1 MHVRRFPLRTLI
13 LMVLALIVFVRMW
26 IITHGKKEEEAGKP
40 PPSSQ
45 GMKVDRAPPPEAPK
59 EAAQAPRPSPAACNV
74 LPRVLDG
81 VVRNP
86 TDSAALAAAQKQ
98 MEACPEPPVRACELG
113 AALDVRA
120 PLSAG
125 ESPARELL
133 KTLCQR
139 CPAEPNACSGSI
151 VRMLME
157 ASTGRAGDLN
167 AARWNLENAG
177 AGKAIACKSVMGAA
191 LVPAAVTGAK
201 FNPALRPLLTT
212 LAPLCAKEGH
222 LPAAMLNAAVV
233 QQGAQ
238 AGELAGLATAPAAE
252 SSSMAPGQIT
262 GAEAGNHA
270 FDGSEKTGVDLGSGK
285 TPRWEADGALRAQFD
300 PPLKQLTAVRV
311 RAKGAGTLRAIVRT
325 PQGLGM
331 EDQERGLF
339 FVNPTVCSF
348 KGTGQWETCEPKVPL
363 LDVAALSVFP
373 GQPKISLYEVDTRGT
388 R

>member
-1 MHVRRFPLRTLI
+1 
-13 LMVLALIVFVRMW
+13 MVLALIVFVRMW
-26 IITHGKKEEEAGKP
+26 IITHSKKDEEAGKP
-40 PPSSQ
+40 PPPRP
-45 GMKVDRAPPPEAPK
+45 GMKVDAGPSSEAPK
-59 EAAQAPRPSPAACNV
+59 EVPKGPRPSPAACNV
-74 LPRVLDG
+74 LPRALDG

-86 TDSAALAAAQKQ
+86 TDSSALAEARRQ

-113 AALDVRA
+113 TALDVRA

-125 ESPARELL
+125 DSPARELL

-157 ASTGRAGDLN
+157 ASTGRAGDPD

-177 AGKAIACKSVMGAA
+177 AGKSIGCRSVVGAA
-191 LVPAAVTGAK
+191 LVPAAVTGGK
-201 FNPALRPLLTT
+201 FNPTLRPLLAT
-212 LAPLCAKEGH
+212 LAPLCAKEGL
-222 LPAAMLNAAVV
+222 LPAAVLSAAVV

-238 AGELAGLATAPAAE
+238 AGDLAGLATAPAAE

-262 GAEAGNHA
+262 GAEAGSHA
-270 FDGSEKTGVDLGSGK
+270 FDGNEKSGVDLGNGK
-285 TPRWEADGALRAQFD
+285 TPRWEADGALRGQFD
-300 PPLKQLTAVRV
+300 PPLKQLTSVRV

-325 PQGLGM
+325 PQGVGM

-348 KGTGQWETCEPKVPL
+348 KGMGQWETCELKFPL

-373 GQPKISLYEVDTRGT
+373 GQPKISLYEVDARGT

>member
-1 MHVRRFPLRTLI
+1 MRRFPLRTLI

-26 IITHGKKEEEAGKP
+26 IITHGKRAEEPGKP
-40 PPSSQ
+40 PPPHP
-45 GMKVDRAPPPEAPK
+45 GIKVDAAPPSEAPK
-59 EAAQAPRPSPAACNV
+59 APAPKPAACNV
-74 LPRVLDG
+74 LERALDG

-86 TDSAALAAAQKQ
+86 TDSAALAEAQRL

-125 ESPARELL
+125 DSPARELL

-157 ASTGRAGDLN
+157 ASSGRTGDLG

-177 AGKAIACKSVMGAA
+177 AGKSIACRSVVGAA

-201 FNPALRPLLTT
+201 FNPALKPLLET
-212 LAPLCAKEGH
+212 LAPLCAKEEL
-222 LPAAMLNAAVV
+222 LPAAVLSAAVV

-238 AGELAGLATAPAAE
+238 AGELAGLAAAPAAE

-262 GAEAGNHA
+262 GAEAGSHA
-270 FDGSEKTGVDLGSGK
+270 FDESEKTGVDLGNGK

-300 PPLKQLTAVRV
+300 PPLKQLTSVRV
-311 RAKGAGTLRAIVRT
+311 RAKGAGTLRAIIRA
-325 PQGLGM
+325 PQGVGM

-348 KGTGQWETCEPKVPL
+348 KGTGQWETCELKFPL

-373 GQPKISLYEVDTRGT
+373 SQTKISLYEVDARGN

>member
-1 MHVRRFPLRTLI
+1 
-13 LMVLALIVFVRMW
+13 MVLALIVFVRMW
-26 IITHGKKEEEAGKP
+26 IITHSKKAEEPGKP
-40 PPSSQ
+40 SPPPP
-45 GMKVDRAPPPEAPK
+45 GMKVDAGPSAEAPK
-59 EAAQAPRPSPAACNV
+59 APRPNPAACNT

-86 TDSAALAAAQKQ
+86 TDSSALAEAQRQ

-113 AALDVRA
+113 VALDVRV

-125 ESPARELL
+125 DSPARELL
-133 KTLCQR
+133 RTLCQR
-139 CPAEPNACSGSI
+139 CPAEANACSGSI

-157 ASTGRAGDLN
+157 ASSGREGRLDEV
-167 AARWNLENAG
+167 RWNLENAG
-177 AGKAIACKSVMGAA
+177 AGKSIACRSVVGAA
-191 LVPAAVTGAK
+191 LVPSAVTGPK
-201 FNPALRPLLTT
+201 INPALRPLLGT
-212 LAPLCAKEGH
+212 LAPLCAKEGL
-222 LPAAMLNAAVV
+222 LPAAVLSAAVV

-262 GAEAGNHA
+262 GAEAGSHA
-270 FDGSEKTGVDLGSGK
+270 FDRREKTGVDLGNGK

-300 PPLKQLTAVRV
+300 PPLKQLTSVRV

-325 PQGLGM
+325 PQGMGM
-331 EDQERGLF
+331 EDQEKGLF

-348 KGTGQWETCEPKVPL
+348 KGTGQWETCELKFPL

-373 GQPKISLYEVDTRGT
+373 SQPKISLYEVDARGT